1 MNQFSLDALD
11 LAALLSSRVCHDVIS
26 PVGAIVNG
34 LEVLEE
40 EKDAEM
46 RGHALAL
53 IKSSANEASSRL
65 QFCRLAFGAAGSKGA
80 SIDTG
85 DAELV
90 TRQLFADERTQLA
103 WSVPRVLMS
112 KNKVKLLLNLCLLA
126 DTTIPRGGVITVS
139 SSGEENWVAFRVEA
153 RGVNARVAA
162 NVTSLLAG
170 EPEDGAIDA
179 RAIQAYYAGLVAKA
193 CGLDVAVTAEQD
205 VVTFEATPTAT
216 ALAADEP
223 PREEAQ
229 SAVA

>member
-112 KNKVKLLLNLCLLA
+112 KNKVKLLLNLCVLA

-139 SSGEENWVAFRVEA
+139 SSGAEDSVAFRVEA

-162 NVTSLLAG
+162 NITSLLAG

-193 CGLDVAVTAEQD
+193 CGLDVSVTAEQE
-205 VVTFEATPTAT
+205 VVTFEATPAAA

-223 PREEAQ
+223 PGEEAQ

>member
-1 MNQFSLDALD
+1 MTKFALDALD

-53 IKSSANEASSRL
+53 IKSSAAEASARL

-80 SIDTG
+80 EIDTG
-85 DAELV
+85 DAEHV
-90 TRQLFADERTQLA
+90 TRQLLADERTKLE

-112 KNKVKLLLNLCLLA
+112 KNKVKLLLNLCLIA
-126 DTTIPRGGVITVS
+126 DAAIPRGGIISVAST
-139 SSGEENWVAFRVEA
+139 GAGDEVAFTLESK
-153 RGVNARVAA
+153 GVNARIAA
-162 NVTSLLAG
+162 AIPALLAG
-170 EPEDGAIDA
+170 EPEEGVVDA

-193 CGLDVAVTAEQD
+193 SGLEVEISTEPEHVTITARPAAAQAEQ
-205 VVTFEATPTAT
+205 EIETPTA
-216 ALAADEP
+216 L
-223 PREEAQ
+223 EA
-229 SAVA
+229 